1 MAGRLS
7 SPDSSAAFALLPL
20 VLNFNWLQRT
30 VYLHC
35 RLQAFV
41 DRVQAAASCHS
52 WQAARAQPSVS
63 PTLAAFAA
71 SLAHHMHPMWAEL
84 VRIEEELQPLDA
96 AVPKQDAGILLKLEY
111 QLQVCLLQCC

>member
-63 PTLAAFAA
+63 PT
-71 SLAHHMHPMWAEL
+71 HHMHPMWAEL